1 MAKIVNPYIVIANG
15 GGGTTSPY
23 TIIVYDVPNTQ
34 VAVIKPDGKTVY
46 KTVPEVGGAVSFEFS
61 SPGSYAVF
69 GEVYRDD
76 GTEFS
81 WQNHVAIN
89 SPGEYIVKRALKD
102 YPTYLM
108 HTALQGGYFSKMFD
122 LGDRVDFDGRGRD
135 GIYFIERISKT
146 EDNKE
151 IADFRAVNAKDY
163 SIFKMYTSI
172 IFLKTTDDTQFTK
185 GESSVGG
192 YKYSELRMRMMGE
205 GEEIYSQAS
214 CVLPDSSSLT
224 GIKFSDL
231 KYFDNTKAY
240 LYEYNRTTDTFT
252 QLTGFG
258 TGSIEAPLFFKG
270 MMWKEA
276 GYIDEAEFNAH
287 WYYKKNS
294 TGIYYR
300 DGTYDSTAIY
310 YSLHPTTVKE
320 SDTVNGLAGYYFKD
334 SLKSY
339 IPLSAVFSD
348 YFERFDNKSGVGGDD
363 STNLSAT
370 NDYMNIQAVEE
381 ITGTNRNTELIYG
394 GLGTAISSYNP
405 PGEGTKSP
413 FYDSFE
419 KQARGWIYWTRS
431 PWPHGAHSFS
441 ELSCVSVSGCINRST
456 ASFSAAIYL
465 GFRLK

>member
-61 SPGSYAVF
+61 SPGSYAVS
-69 GEVYRDD
+69 GEVYRND
-76 GTEFS
+76 GTEFA
-81 WQNHVAIN
+81 WTNHVYIN
-89 SPGEYIVKRALKD
+89 SPGEYIVKRELIY

-122 LGDRVDFDGRGRD
+122 LGNTVDFGGGNSDEV
-135 GIYFIERISKT
+135 YFLERISKT

-151 IADFRAVNAKDY
+151 IADFRAVNPKDY
-163 SIFKMYTSI
+163 SAFKMYSMIKFLTS
-172 IFLKTTDDTQFTK
+172 TADTQFTTDD
-185 GESSVGG
+185 SSVGG
-192 YKYSELRMRMMGE
+192 YKYSDLRTRMMGE
-205 GEEIYSQAS
+205 GEEIYTHAS

-258 TGSIEAPLFFKG
+258 TGSIEHPLFFKG

-287 WYYKKNS
+287 WYYKKDS
-294 TGIYYR
+294 TNTYYR
-300 DGTYDSTAIY
+300 DVTYDSTAIY

-339 IPLSAVFSD
+339 IPLSAAFSD
-348 YFERFDNKSGVGGDD
+348 YFERFDNKSGVGGAD

-370 NDYMNIQAVEE
+370 NDYMNILAVEE
-381 ITGTNRNTELIYG
+381 ITGTNKNTELIFG
-394 GLGTAISSYNP
+394 GLGMAISSLNP

-419 KQARGWIYWTRS
+419 KQARGWAYWTRS
-431 PWPHGAHSFS
+431 PWSKGRRY
-441 ELSCVSVSGCINRST
+441 LSQVTVSGSLAGLNVST
-456 ASFSAAIYL
+456 AARIYL

>member
-46 KTVPEVGGAVSFEFS
+46 KTVPEIGGAVSFEFS
-61 SPGSYAVF
+61 SPGSYDVS
-69 GEVYRDD
+69 GECYRDD
-76 GTEFS
+76 GTEFVWLS
-81 WQNHVAIN
+81 HVDIN

-102 YPTYLM
+102 YPIYLM

-122 LGDRVDFDGRGRD
+122 LGEKVDFVGNTRD
-135 GIYFIERISKT
+135 GVYFLERISKT

-151 IADFRAVNAKDY
+151 IADFRAIKSRYN
-163 SIFKMYTSI
+163 SIYKMYDQIKFLTSTADTR
-172 IFLKTTDDTQFTK
+172 FTTDD
-185 GESSVGG
+185 SSIGG
-192 YKYSELRMRMMGE
+192 YKYSDLRTRMMGE
-205 GEEIYSQAS
+205 GEEIYTHAS

-240 LYEYNRTTDTFT
+240 LYAYNRTTDTFT
-252 QLTGFG
+252 QLTGFE
-258 TGSIEAPLFFKG
+258 TSSIEAPLFFKG

-287 WYYKKNS
+287 WYYKKDS
-294 TGIYYR
+294 TNTYYR
-300 DGTYDSTAIY
+300 DGTYDSKAIY

-339 IPLSAVFSD
+339 IPYYAAFSD
-348 YFERFDNKSGVGGDD
+348 YFERFDNKSGVGGTD

-370 NDYMNIQAVEE
+370 NDYMNILAVEE
-381 ITGTNRNTELIYG
+381 ITGTNKNTELIFG
-394 GLGTAISSYNP
+394 GLGTNIFSYNP

-419 KQARGWIYWTRS
+419 KQARGFSYWTRS
-431 PWPHGAHSFS
+431 PWTTSSKFFS
-441 ELSCVSVSGCINRST
+441 IVSVGGILNGLAGSLGSLI
-456 ASFSAAIYL
+456 FL